1 MSGLEV
7 NKIIASVIVAILV
20 VVIIGYAADI
30 VMKLGADEK
39 KGVAYKIELPESNS
53 SESAI
58 TSQIDTTIEPISA
71 LLMNAS
77 IEKGEKIYK
86 KCGSCHNY
94 EKGSRN
100 KVGPNLW
107 NIVNR
112 SKASMDGFAYS
123 DALAKSEGIWSYE
136 ELAAFVYKPK
146 EFIIGTK
153 MNFAGLKKVEDRA
166 NLVFFL
172 RDQSDN
178 PAPLP

>member
-7 NKIIASVIVAILV
+7 NKIIASIIVAILV

-39 KGVAYKIELPESNS
+39 KEVAYKIELPESNS
-53 SESAI
+53 SESAT
-58 TSQIDTTIEPISA
+58 TSQTDTTIEPISA

-94 EKGSRN
+94 EKGSGN

-112 SKASMDGFAYS
+112 SKASMDGFVYS

-146 EFIIGTK
+146 EYIIGTK

-166 NLVFFL
+166 NLVLFL

-178 PAPLP
+178 PEPLP

>member
-1 MSGLEV
+1 MRST
-7 NKIIASVIVAILV
+7 I
-20 VVIIGYAADI
+20 
-30 VMKLGADEK
+30 
-39 KGVAYKIELPESNS
+39 KIET
-53 SESAI
+53 AI
-58 TSQIDTTIEPISA
+58 DPISA

-94 EKGSRN
+94 EKGSGN

-146 EFIIGTK
+146 EYIIGTK

>member
-30 VMKLGADEK
+30 LMNIHPDGNKE
-39 KGVAYKIELPESNS
+39 VAYKIELPVSNP
-53 SESAI
+53 SENTPAV
-58 TSQIDTTIEPISA
+58 QMETTIEPISA

-94 EKGSRN
+94 QKGSAN

-107 NIVNR
+107 NIINR
-112 SKASMDGFAYS
+112 SKASVDGFAYS
-123 DALAKSEGIWSYE
+123 DSLAKFGGIWSYE

-146 EFIIGTK
+146 EYIVGTK

-166 NLVFFL
+166 NLVLFL

>member
-7 NKIIASVIVAILV
+7 NKIIASIIVAILV

-30 VMKLGADEK
+30 VMNINPDEK
-39 KGVAYKIELPESNS
+39 KEVAYKIDLPEPNS
-53 SESAI
+53 SEA
-58 TSQIDTTIEPISA
+58 TVTAQIETGIDPISA

-94 EKGSRN
+94 EKGSVN

-123 DALAKSEGIWSYE
+123 DALAKSEGVWSYE

-146 EFIIGTK
+146 EYIQGTK
-153 MNFAGLKKVEDRA
+153 MNFAGLKKAQDRA
-166 NLVFFL
+166 DLILWL
-172 RDQSDN
+172 RRQSDN
-178 PAPLP
+178 PVSLP

>member
-1 MSGLEV
+1 
-7 NKIIASVIVAILV
+7 
-20 VVIIGYAADI
+20 
-30 VMKLGADEK
+30 
-39 KGVAYKIELPESNS
+39 LPEPNA
-53 SESAI
+53 SESTAI
-58 TSQIDTTIEPISA
+58 AQIETAIEPISA
-71 LLMNAS
+71 LLVNAS
-77 IEKGEKIYK
+77 IEKGKKIYK

-112 SKASMDGFAYS
+112 SKAGMDGFAYS

-136 ELAAFVYKPK
+136 ELAAFFYKPK
-146 EFIIGTK
+146 EYIIGTK

>member
-7 NKIIASVIVAILV
+7 NKIIASIIVAILII
-20 VVIIGYAADI
+20 VIIGY
-30 VMKLGADEK
+30 GANIFMGIGSEEK
-39 KGVAYKIELPESNS
+39 SGVAYKIELPESNS
-53 SESAI
+53 IE
-58 TSQIDTTIEPISA
+58 TTTTLQTKTAIEPISA

-94 EKGSRN
+94 EKGSVN

-107 NIVNR
+107 NIINR
-112 SKASMDGFAYS
+112 TKAGIDGFAYS
-123 DALAKSEGIWSYE
+123 DALAKTGGVWSYE

-146 EFIIGTK
+146 EYIVGTK

-166 NLVFFL
+166 DLVLFL
-172 RDQSDN
+172 RNQSDK

>member
-7 NKIIASVIVAILV
+7 NKIIASIIVAILV
-20 VVIIGYAADI
+20 VVLISYAADI
-30 VMKLGADEK
+30 IMNINPDK
-39 KGVAYKIELPESNS
+39 KIEVAYKIDLPEPNS
-53 SESAI
+53 IEATTTAQIKTAI
-58 TSQIDTTIEPISA
+58 DPISA

-107 NIVNR
+107 NIINR
-112 SKASMDGFAYS
+112 SKAGMDGFAYS
-123 DALAKSEGIWSYE
+123 DALAQFGGIWSYE

-146 EFIIGTK
+146 EYIAGTK

-166 NLVFFL
+166 NLVLFL

>member
-1 MSGLEV
+1 
-7 NKIIASVIVAILV
+7 
-20 VVIIGYAADI
+20 
-30 VMKLGADEK
+30 MKK
-39 KGVAYKIELPESNS
+39 FIK
-53 SESAI
+53 
-58 TSQIDTTIEPISA
+58 
-71 LLMNAS
+71 NA
-77 IEKGEKIYK
+77 
-86 KCGSCHNY
+86 GSCHNY
-94 EKGSRN
+94 EKGSRD

-146 EFIIGTK
+146 EYIVGTK

-178 PAPLP
+178 PEPLP

>member
-7 NKIIASVIVAILV
+7 NKIIASIIVAILV
-20 VVIIGYAADI
+20 IVIISYVADI
-30 VMKLGADEK
+30 IMNINTDEK
-39 KGVAYKIELPESNS
+39 KEVAYKIDLPEPNS
-53 SESAI
+53 SEATATAQI
-58 TSQIDTTIEPISA
+58 ETSIDPISA

-146 EFIIGTK
+146 EYIIGTK
-153 MNFAGLKKVEDRA
+153 MNFAGLKKAEDRA
-166 NLVFFL
+166 NLVLFL

>member
-7 NKIIASVIVAILV
+7 NKIIASIIVVIIV
-20 VVIIGYAADI
+20 VLIIGYAADI
-30 VMKLGADEK
+30 VMNIDPDEK
-39 KGVAYKIELPESNS
+39 KGVAYKIDLPEPNA
-53 SESAI
+53 SES
-58 TSQIDTTIEPISA
+58 TSTAQIETVIEPISA

-77 IEKGEKIYK
+77 VAKGEKIYK

-112 SKASMDGFAYS
+112 SKAGMDGFAYS

-136 ELAAFVYKPK
+136 ELAAFFYKPK
-146 EFIIGTK
+146 EYIIGTK

-166 NLVFFL
+166 NLVLFL

>member
-30 VMKLGADEK
+30 LMNTHPDENK
-39 KGVAYKIELPESNS
+39 EVAYKIELPVSNP
-53 SESAI
+53 SENTPAV
-58 TSQIDTTIEPISA
+58 QMETTIEPISA

-94 EKGSRN
+94 QKGSAN

-107 NIVNR
+107 NIINR
-112 SKASMDGFAYS
+112 SKASVDGFAYS
-123 DALAKSEGIWSYE
+123 DSLAKFGGIWSYE

-146 EFIIGTK
+146 EYIVGTK

-166 NLVFFL
+166 NLVLFL

>member
-7 NKIIASVIVAILV
+7 NKIIASIVVAILFF
-20 VVIIGYAADI
+20 VIIGYVADF
-30 VMKLGADEK
+30 VMNIHPDAK
-39 KGVAYKIELPESNS
+39 KEVAYKIELPESNL
-53 SESAI
+53 SESIA
-58 TSQIDTTIEPISA
+58 TAQIDTRIEPISA

-112 SKASMDGFAYS
+112 SKAGMDEFAYS

-146 EFIIGTK
+146 EYIIGTK

-166 NLVFFL
+166 NLVLFL

>member
-7 NKIIASVIVAILV
+7 NKIIASIIVAILV
-20 VVIIGYAADI
+20 IVIISYAADI
-30 VMKLGADEK
+30 IMNINLDEK
-39 KGVAYKIELPESNS
+39 KDVAYKIDLPEPNS
-53 SESAI
+53 SKATATAQIETAI
-58 TSQIDTTIEPISA
+58 DPISA
-71 LLMNAS
+71 LLMNSS
-77 IEKGEKIYK
+77 IERGEKIYK

-94 EKGSRN
+94 EKGGGN

-123 DALAKSEGIWSYE
+123 DALAKSGGVWSYE

-146 EFIIGTK
+146 EYIIGTK
-153 MNFAGLKKVEDRA
+153 MNFAGLKKAEDRA
-166 NLVFFL
+166 DLVLFL

>member
-1 MSGLEV
+1 
-7 NKIIASVIVAILV
+7 
-20 VVIIGYAADI
+20 
-30 VMKLGADEK
+30 MKK
-39 KGVAYKIELPESNS
+39 KSVAYKIDLPELNS
-53 SESAI
+53 SEATAAAQI
-58 TSQIDTTIEPISA
+58 ETSFDPISA
-71 LLMNAS
+71 LLMNSS

-86 KCGSCHNY
+86 KCGSCHNH

-123 DALAKSEGIWSYE
+123 DALAKSGGVWSYE

-146 EFIIGTK
+146 EYIIGTK

-166 NLVFFL
+166 NLVLFL

>member
-7 NKIIASVIVAILV
+7 NKIIASIIVAILV
-20 VVIIGYAADI
+20 IVIISYAADI
-30 VMKLGADEK
+30 IMNINPDEK
-39 KGVAYKIELPESNS
+39 KEVAYKIDLPEPDS
-53 SESAI
+53 SEAAVTAQIEAAI
-58 TSQIDTTIEPISA
+58 DPISA

-77 IEKGEKIYK
+77 IEKGKKIYK

-94 EKGSRN
+94 EKGSVN

-123 DALAKSEGIWSYE
+123 DALAKYGGIWSYE

-146 EFIIGTK
+146 EYIVGTK

-166 NLVFFL
+166 NLVLFL

>member
-7 NKIIASVIVAILV
+7 NKIIASIIVAILV

-30 VMKLGADEK
+30 VMNINPDEE
-39 KGVAYKIELPESNS
+39 KGVAYKIDLPEPNA
-53 SESAI
+53 SESTA
-58 TSQIDTTIEPISA
+58 TAQIETAIEPISA

-136 ELAAFVYKPK
+136 ELAAFFYKPK
-146 EFIIGTK
+146 EYIIGTK

-166 NLVFFL
+166 NLVLFL
-172 RDQSDN
+172 RDQSDS

>member
-7 NKIIASVIVAILV
+7 NKIIVSIIVAILV
-20 VVIIGYAADI
+20 IVIISYAADI
-30 VMKLGADEK
+30 IMDIDPDEK
-39 KGVAYKIELPESNS
+39 KEVAYKIDLPEPNS
-53 SESAI
+53 SETTATIQIGTAI
-58 TSQIDTTIEPISA
+58 DPISA

-94 EKGSRN
+94 EKRSGN

-123 DALAKSEGIWSYE
+123 DALTQSGGIWSYE

-146 EFIIGTK
+146 EYIIGTK
-153 MNFAGLKKVEDRA
+153 MNFAGLKKAEDRA

>member
-7 NKIIASVIVAILV
+7 NKIIASIIVAILV
-20 VVIIGYAADI
+20 IVIISYATDI
-30 VMKLGADEK
+30 IMNINPDEK
-39 KGVAYKIELPESNS
+39 KEVAYKIDLPEPNS
-53 SESAI
+53 SEATATAQI
-58 TSQIDTTIEPISA
+58 ETSIDPIST

-146 EFIIGTK
+146 EYIIGTK

>member
-7 NKIIASVIVAILV
+7 NKIIASIIVAILV
-20 VVIIGYAADI
+20 IVIISYAADI
-30 VMKLGADEK
+30 IMNINPDENK
-39 KGVAYKIELPESNS
+39 EVAYKIDLPEPNS
-53 SESAI
+53 SEVTATAQI
-58 TSQIDTTIEPISA
+58 ETSIDPISA

-112 SKASMDGFAYS
+112 SKAGMDGFAYS

-146 EFIIGTK
+146 EYIIGTK

>member
-7 NKIIASVIVAILV
+7 NKIIASIIVAILV

-30 VMKLGADEK
+30 VMNIDPDEK
-39 KGVAYKIELPESNS
+39 KEVAYKIELPESNAS
-53 SESAI
+53 VSAT
-58 TSQIDTTIEPISA
+58 TSQIETAIEPISA

-94 EKGSRN
+94 EKGSGN

-146 EFIIGTK
+146 EYIIGTK

>member
-30 VMKLGADEK
+30 VIKLGADEK
-39 KGVAYKIELPESNS
+39 KEVAYKIELPESNS
-53 SESAI
+53 SEPAS

-71 LLMNAS
+71 LLINAS

-112 SKASMDGFAYS
+112 SKAGMDGFAYS

-136 ELAAFVYKPK
+136 ELAAFFYKPK
-146 EFIIGTK
+146 EYIIGTK
-153 MNFAGLKKVEDRA
+153 MNFVGLKKVEDRA

>member
-7 NKIIASVIVAILV
+7 NKIIASIIVAILV
-20 VVIIGYAADI
+20 IVIISYSANI
-30 VMKLGADEK
+30 IMNNNPDENK
-39 KGVAYKIELPESNS
+39 EVAYKIDLPEPNS
-53 SESAI
+53 GEVTA
-58 TSQIDTTIEPISA
+58 TAQMTTIDPISA

-86 KCGSCHNY
+86 KCGSCPNY

-107 NIVNR
+107 NLVNR

-123 DALAKSEGIWSYE
+123 DALANSGGVWSYE

-146 EFIIGTK
+146 EYIIGTK
-153 MNFAGLKKVEDRA
+153 MNFAGLKKAEDRA
-166 NLVFFL
+166 NLVLFL

>member
-39 KGVAYKIELPESNS
+39 KEVAYKIELPESNS
-53 SESAI
+53 SESAT
-58 TSQIDTTIEPISA
+58 TSQIDTAIEPISA

-94 EKGSRN
+94 EKGSGN

-146 EFIIGTK
+146 EYIIGTK

-166 NLVFFL
+166 NLVLFL

-178 PAPLP
+178 PVPLP

>member
-1 MSGLEV
+1 L
-7 NKIIASVIVAILV
+7 KLIKLLHQVIVAILV

-39 KGVAYKIELPESNS
+39 KEVAYKIELPESNS
-53 SESAI
+53 SESAT

-94 EKGSRN
+94 EKGSGN

-146 EFIIGTK
+146 EYIIGTK